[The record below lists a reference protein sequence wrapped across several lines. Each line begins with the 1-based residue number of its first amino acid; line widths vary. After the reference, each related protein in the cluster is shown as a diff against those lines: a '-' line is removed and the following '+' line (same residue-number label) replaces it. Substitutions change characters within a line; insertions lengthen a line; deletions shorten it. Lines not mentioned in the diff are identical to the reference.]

1 MQDLISGDELFSDA
15 FPIKLIDD
23 IVYEV
28 DCAMV
33 QQRKGVDVDIGA
45 NASAEGGEEELED
58 GVETV
63 NNVVA
68 SFQLQSTSFDKK
80 TYLTYLKGKQYI
92 SIKTMRFIY
101 SNICC
106 INQVT

>member
-1 MQDLISGDELFSDA
+1 MFSDA
-15 FPIKLIDD
+15 FPIKLVDN

-63 NNVVA
+63 NNVIA
-68 SFQLQSTSFDKK
+68 SFQLSPTSFDKK
-80 TYLTYLKGKQYI
+80 GYLTYLKG
-92 SIKTMRFIY
+92 MEP
-101 SNICC
+101 
-106 INQVT
+106 